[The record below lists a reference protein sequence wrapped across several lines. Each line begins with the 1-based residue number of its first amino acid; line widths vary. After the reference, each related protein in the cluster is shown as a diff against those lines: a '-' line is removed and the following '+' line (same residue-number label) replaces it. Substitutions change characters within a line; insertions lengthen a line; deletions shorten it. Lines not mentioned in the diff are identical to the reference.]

1 MSRISLTPENRARI
15 QQILSTPAGRIAAK
29 FARYRNNFPAF
40 AQEQLRVKTKPDQE
54 TGLSQIK
61 PMHPLFAP
69 QQRFYDSYQEQ
80 IREIGFARQVW
91 LKARQQGLSTLSLAI
106 LFQKAT
112 LFPNTNT
119 FTAAND
125 KPTAQNLFRTEKLF
139 YESMGADLRPKSRY
153 STKTELVFEDENNP
167 DEGLRS
173 SMMVDTANN
182 INLGIS
188 RTLTCIH
195 LSEVARYTKGLDA
208 VPSILGAIP
217 MAAGT
222 VIILES
228 TAHVIGEYFKG
239 MCERAQR
246 GEGAWRFCFAPWFIS
261 PEYAIRLHKG
271 EKIRPNIEEK
281 FLIRDYHLTPEQ
293 VKWRRYKID
302 EFKGDENFFKQEFPS
317 NYEEAWITLGYSVL
331 PPSALAKLKTH
342 ISEPIR
348 KCNVYP
354 RAPRHGQILDDP
366 EGQLWIW
373 KMPESG
379 ATYDVGGDVS
389 LEAESDWDEEGER
402 MNVKEEA
409 VTDYSAIQVVRRGT
423 LEQVAEWKGRVHP
436 IELAEILAV
445 IGYFYNTAQLAPEA
459 GGIGVA
465 TTGHLSLQL
474 GYPNIY
480 RWRYRDRVGAGLTR
494 YAGWETG
501 IKSKQYLIAFT
512 LSTVIN
518 RPADEPLIHSER
530 LYDELETFVRTG
542 YASYGAAAGNYDDL
556 TMAYMIA
563 IVTSNDEDFSKYVN
577 REQEKAETR
586 HDEFYE
592 PGKAPRNPDVDPAM
606 TEADAD
612 SRVFFGESLES
623 DGWL

>member
-1 MSRISLTPENRARI
+1 M
-15 QQILSTPAGRIAAK
+15 QQILQTPAGQVAAK
-29 FARYRNNFPAF
+29 IARYRKNFPVF
-40 AQEQLRVKTKPDQE
+40 AHEQLRVKTKPDQE
-54 TGLSQIK
+54 TGLSRVV
-61 PMHPLFAP
+61 PMYPLLPP
-69 QQRFYDSYQEQ
+69 QQKFYESYWAQVQ
-80 IREIGFARQVW
+80 DMGFARQVW
-91 LKARQQGLSTLSLAI
+91 LKSRQQGGSTLALAI

-125 KPTAQNLFRTEKLF
+125 KPTATNLFRTEKLF
-139 YESMGADLRPKSRY
+139 YESMGADIRPKTRY
-153 STKTELVFEDENNP
+153 STKTDLVMEDEENP

-217 MAAGT
+217 MAPGT

-228 TAHVIGEYFKG
+228 TAHVIGEFFKS
-239 MCERAQR
+239 MCERAER

-261 PEYAIRLHKG
+261 PEYAIPLKKG
-271 EKIRPNIEEK
+271 EKIRPTIEEK
-281 FLIRDYHLTPEQ
+281 YLIRDYHLTPEQ

-302 EFKGDENFFKQEFPS
+302 EFKGDENFFKQEFCATA
-317 NYEEAWITLGYSVL
+317 EEAWITLGYSVL
-331 PPSALAKLKTH
+331 PPSALAKLKLH
-342 ISEPIR
+342 IKDPIR

-354 RAPRHGQILDDP
+354 RSPKHGQILDDP

-373 KMPESG
+373 AMPESG

-389 LEAESDWDEEGER
+389 LEAESNWDEEEGR
-402 MNVKEEA
+402 MNVKEDA
-409 VTDYSAIQVVRRGT
+409 ITDYSAIQVVHRGT

-465 TTGHLSLQL
+465 TTGHLSLQI

-518 RPADEPLIHSER
+518 RANDQPLIHSER
-530 LYDELETFVRTG
+530 LYDELVTFVRTG
-542 YASYGAAAGNYDDL
+542 YASYGAAAGNYDDI
-556 TMAYMIA
+556 TMAWMIA
-563 IVTSNDEDFSKYVN
+563 IVTSNDEDFTKYVN
-577 REQEKAETR
+577 HEEQKNETR

-592 PGKAPRNPDVDPAM
+592 PGKAPRHPDADPAM
-606 TEADAD
+606 TEADSD
-612 SRVFFGESLES
+612 SRMFFGDSLES